1 MSAENNFKKQIE
13 RLTEIGIGLS
23 AELNLDALLDK
34 IVRYARELS
43 GADAGTLYLLL
54 DGRLHFKILQNET
67 LGIFQGGLSEKRIT
81 LEPVPLDKTNVSA
94 FAALLKRTVRIQDVY
109 KSKEFDFS
117 GPRRYDAITG
127 YHSKS
132 MLVVPMKDHEGTVIG
147 VLQLM
152 NALDAGTKSAF
163 AKATADLRE
172 VIPFGDDAV
181 NLTEALASQAAI
193 AISNARLIQETKD
206 LFEGLIKVLALA
218 LDARSHATRK
228 HIQRVARLNFL
239 LAIAINKKTTG
250 PFANVRFTKDE
261 LEEIR
266 LAGWLHDVGKVTTPN
281 WVVEKRTKLEK
292 PFDLIELIRTRF
304 AAIRENL
311 QSETMIKKEAFAP
324 KLAELENDFR
334 FLCECNSPREGLD
347 PKTIERLH
355 SIAQKT
361 YFEDGEAKPYLTVEE
376 LTHLS
381 VRRGN
386 LTHDELCLMRE
397 HIIWTKKMLGEI
409 PFKGRLKNVPVYAS
423 QHHERLNGTGYP
435 DGLTAKDLPL
445 QSRIL
450 AVADVFEALTAA
462 DRSYK
467 KPMSLEE
474 AFAILRKAAGK
485 GELDKDVVE
494 LLIEDRVY
502 ESAFGGIRGD
512 ELETQKD

>member
-1 MSAENNFKKQIE
+1 MPAENNFKKQIE

-34 IVRYARELS
+34 IVRFARELS

-54 DGRLHFKILQNET
+54 DGRLHFKILQNES

-109 KSKEFDFS
+109 KSEGFDFS

-152 NALDAGTKSAF
+152 NALDARTK
-163 AKATADLRE
+163 E
-172 VIPFGDDAV
+172 VIPFGDAAV

-281 WVVEKRTKLEK
+281 WVMEKRTKLEK
-292 PFDLIELIRTRF
+292 PFDLIELIRMRF
-304 AAIRENL
+304 AVIRENL
-311 QSETMIKKEAFAP
+311 QSETMIKKETFEP

-347 PKTIERLH
+347 PRTIERLH
-355 SIAQKT
+355 SLAQKT
-361 YFEDGEAKPYLTVEE
+361 YIEDGEAKPYLTVEE

-386 LTHDELCLMRE
+386 LTDDELCLMRE

-435 DGLTAKDLPL
+435 DGLTDKDLPL

>member
-13 RLTEIGIGLS
+13 RLIEIGIGLS
-23 AELNLDALLDK
+23 AELNLDAILDK

-43 GADAGTLYLLL
+43 GADAGTLYLLI

-67 LGIFQGGLSEKRIT
+67 LGISQGGPSEKRIT

-94 FAALLKRTVRIQDVY
+94 FAALLKRTVRIEDVY
-109 KSKEFDFS
+109 KSKEFDSS

-152 NALDAGTKSAF
+152 NALDAGTK
-163 AKATADLRE
+163 E
-172 VIPFGDDAV
+172 VVPFGDEAV

-239 LAIAINKKTTG
+239 LALAINKKTTG

-261 LEEIR
+261 IEEIR

-304 AAIRENL
+304 AVIRENL
-311 QSETMIKKEAFAP
+311 QSETMIKKEAFEP
-324 KLAELENDFR
+324 KLAEIENDFR
-334 FLCECNSPREGLD
+334 FLCECNSTREGLD

-361 YFEDGEAKPYLTVEE
+361 YIEDGEAKPFLTVEE
-376 LTHLS
+376 LSHLS

-386 LTHDELCLMRE
+386 LTDDELCLMRE
-397 HIIWTKKMLGEI
+397 HIVWTKKMLGEI

-474 AFAILRKAAGK
+474 SFAILRKAAGK

>member
-1 MSAENNFKKQIE
+1 MSSEKHFKKQIE

-67 LGIFQGGLSEKRIT
+67 LGISQGGLSKERIT
-81 LEPVPLDKTNVSA
+81 LEPVTLDKTNVSA

-109 KSKEFDFS
+109 KSEEFDFS

-127 YHSKS
+127 YRSKS

-152 NALDAGTKSAF
+152 NAIDARTK
-163 AKATADLRE
+163 E
-172 VIPFGDDAV
+172 VIPFGDEAV

-206 LFEGLIKVLALA
+206 LFDGLIKVLALA

-239 LAIAINKKTTG
+239 LALAINKKTTG
-250 PFANVRFTKDE
+250 PFANVHFSKDE

-304 AAIRENL
+304 AVIRENL
-311 QSETMIKKEAFAP
+311 QSETMIKKEALEP
-324 KLAELENDFR
+324 KLAELENDFH

-347 PKTIERLH
+347 PKTLERLR
-355 SIAQKT
+355 SIARKT
-361 YFEDGEAKPYLTVEE
+361 YLEKEVTKPYLTEEE

-386 LTHDELCLMRE
+386 LTEEEISLMRE
-397 HIIWTKKMLGEI
+397 HIIWTKKMLREI

-467 KPMSLEE
+467 KSMSLEE
-474 AFAILRKAAGK
+474 AFAIMRNAATK

-502 ESAFGGIRGD
+502 ESVLGGIRDD
-512 ELETQKD
+512 ELETQKDY